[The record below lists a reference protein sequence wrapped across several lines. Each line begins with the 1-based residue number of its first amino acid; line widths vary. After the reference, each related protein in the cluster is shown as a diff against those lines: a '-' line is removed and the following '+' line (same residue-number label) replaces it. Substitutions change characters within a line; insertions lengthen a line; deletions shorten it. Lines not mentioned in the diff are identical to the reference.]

1 MSTLTIL
8 VQTEQTLTGT
18 YVKSGNDLYFIAWQS
33 DSYPCNPRQDY
44 ECFSTFYITPNR
56 YFSGDKSI
64 NELIS
69 DLAAINESDYLK
81 LPIYAYVHSA
91 IALSTTP
98 FHDDFDTGLAGFVV
112 CTRQNMADLGYST
125 PDWSSRAESVI
136 QDELATYQQYLNGEA
151 KFLTLYHYNP
161 NTDTWDEEDSVGSCF
176 NIETDQNMADVF
188 FTNAT
193 VLDHPDF
200 ESVQ

>member
-1 MSTLTIL
+1 MSTLIIP
-8 VQTEQTLTGT
+8 VQSEQTLTGT
-18 YVKSGNDLYFIAWQS
+18 YAKFGSDLYFIAWQA
-33 DSYPCNPRQDY
+33 DPYPLNPRQDY
-44 ECFSTFYITPNR
+44 ECYSTFYIAPNR

-64 NELIS
+64 NDLIS
-69 DLAAINESDYLK
+69 DLDSLNESDYLK

-98 FHDDFDTGLAGFVV
+98 FHDGFDSGIAGFAV

-125 PDWSSRAESVI
+125 PDWSSRAENII

-161 NTDTWDEEDSVGSCF
+161 DTNAWDEEDSVGSCF
-176 NIETDQNMADVF
+176 NIETAQDMVDVF
-188 FTNAT
+188 FANAT

-200 ESVQ
+200 ESIQ